1 MNQQPANQ
9 LTINCD
15 GGARGNPGPA
25 ASAFVVTDENGGPIY
40 QQGFYLGVATNNQ
53 AEYSAVIKALKWLSQ
68 QTSNGQQLIV
78 NFYLDSQL
86 VVNQI
91 KGLFK
96 VKDENLKIKNFEIHK
111 LISNL
116 KFHISNFVYVP
127 RSQNTAADLLVNQT
141 LDQIS

>member
-15 GGARGNPGPA
+15 GAE
-25 ASAFVVTDENGGPIY
+25 VTRTSRLCLCRHRRKRRSIY

-53 AEYSAVIKALKWLSQ
+53 AEYQAVIEALKWLSQ

-96 VKDENLKIKNFEIHK
+96 VKDENLKIKI
-111 LISNL
+111 L
-116 KFHISNFVYVP
+116 KFIN
-127 RSQNTAADLLVNQT
+127 
-141 LDQIS
+141 

>member
-53 AEYSAVIKALKWLSQ
+53 AEYHSVILALQWLSANN
-68 QTSNGQQLIV
+68 TLEEINI
-78 NFYLDSQL
+78 FLDSVL
-86 VVNQI
+86 VVSQI
-91 KGLFK
+91 NGLFK
-96 VKDENLKIKNFEIHK
+96 IKNPNLRNLLFKIRELESEIK
-111 LISNL
+111 SKIIYSQ
-116 KFHISNFVYVP
+116 IP
-127 RSQNTAADLLVNQT
+127 REQNSEADLLVNQT
-141 LDQIS
+141 LDTTP